1 MNSREMVARLNQLDE
16 QLSSALDIAR
26 SGDATSLDEAI
37 AMSSVTTERL
47 VTGERGVRDDA
58 GSGNGWS
65 PLADFLQAQLE
76 ARQMIAGDRVD
87 VVRSLTSGIRRMKKA
102 GSLQGLGRQAC
113 TELCDVLGFDSAL
126 MSFVEDDG
134 FVVEESD
141 HGLGGPTVIPRR
153 ECAAERAAI
162 RLRDTTRTNEGDMPP
177 SVGYQELLGSMTYLV
192 APVIAKSRVVAL
204 IHVGRH
210 SEDGVTDDDVDDVDV
225 LDAFASAYSLLHE
238 RMLNTERVQQ
248 QRTSI
253 ARAAAR
259 LTEQADHIA
268 AAAISFDD
276 EYDTRVEPAAI
287 AADSALSGTL
297 SERERQVF
305 ERLVLGASNAEIAE
319 ELVITIETVKTHVK
333 RILRKIGAI
342 NRSEAIALYMEDTR
356 NASRRRHP

>member
-58 GSGNGWS
+58 GSGNGRS

-210 SEDGVTDDDVDDVDV
+210 SEDGVTDDDVDV

-276 EYDTRVEPAAI
+276 EYDTRVEPPTI
-287 AADSALSGTL
+287 AADSALATTL
-297 SERERQVF
+297 SVRERQVF

-319 ELVITIETVKTHVK
+319 ELVITVETVKTHVK

-356 NASRRRHP
+356 NASRRRRP